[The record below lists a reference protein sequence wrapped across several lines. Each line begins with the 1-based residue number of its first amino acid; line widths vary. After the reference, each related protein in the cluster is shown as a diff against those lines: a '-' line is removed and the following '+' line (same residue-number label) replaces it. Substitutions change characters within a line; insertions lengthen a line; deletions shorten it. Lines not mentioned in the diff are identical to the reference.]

1 MIKLKKDFKILLII
15 ITSFILI
22 INLCLAQ
29 NKQSKAILGFYS
41 PDINSS
47 GSIVKE
53 SFSQWVEEIRKLS
66 TYKPF
71 KTLIVEPHF
80 YNTPDELYKDV
91 YNNSLDIINI
101 SSWDYYKLKFTNR
114 LKPILVASSN
124 EKEKKERFYLI
135 KHISNPVENVE
146 QLINQK
152 IVLPKFN
159 SVQLAK
165 SWLQVEL
172 YDKLGKKKYRTI
184 KIVESRNNDN
194 YELYSVFFK
203 RIDYAVIRESS
214 YLTAAELNPQLRK
227 QISILAK
234 SSGYIYYFAAARRNF
249 DEELCNEIKKVGM
262 NLHTSVAG
270 KQILNLMRGAR
281 IFPISEEDLR
291 ESKELFNKYNIIFN
305 NY

>member
-1 MIKLKKDFKILLII
+1 VKKYFKILLII
-15 ITSFILI
+15 ITSLIFI
-22 INLCLAQ
+22 INVCLAQ

-41 PDINSS
+41 SDINSS

-53 SFSQWVEEIRKLS
+53 SFSQCVEEIRKMS

-80 YNTPDELYKDV
+80 YNTPDELYKEV

-101 SSWDYYKLKFTNR
+101 NSWDYYKLKFTDR

-124 EKEKKERFYLI
+124 EKEKKERFYLV
-135 KHISNPVENVE
+135 KHISNPVERIE

-152 IVLPKFN
+152 IILPKFN
-159 SVQLAK
+159 SAQLAK

-172 YDKLGKKKYRTI
+172 YDELGKKKYRTI
-184 KIVESRNNDN
+184 KIVESGNNDQ

-214 YLTAAELNPQLRK
+214 YLTAVELNPQLKK
-227 QISILAK
+227 QTCILAK
-234 SSGYIYYFAAARRNF
+234 SPGYIYYFAAARKNF
-249 DEELCNEIKKVGM
+249 DEELCNEIIKLGM

-270 KQILNLMRGAR
+270 RQILNLMRGVR
-281 IFPISEEDLR
+281 IFPVSEEDLR
-291 ESKELFNKYNIIFN
+291 ESKELFNRYNIIFN
-305 NY
+305 K

>member
-1 MIKLKKDFKILLII
+1 MKKDFKILLII

-29 NKQSKAILGFYS
+29 NKQSKAILGFYLF
-41 PDINSS
+41 DINSS
-47 GSIVKE
+47 RNIVKE
-53 SFSQWVEEIRKLS
+53 SFSQWVEEIRKIS

-80 YNTPDELYKDV
+80 FNTPDELYKEV

-101 SSWDYYKLKFTNR
+101 NSWDYNRLKFADR
-114 LKPILVASSN
+114 LKPILVASPN

-135 KHISNPVENVE
+135 KHVSNSVESIE

-159 SVQLAK
+159 PVQLAK

-194 YELYSVFFK
+194 YELYSVFFR

-214 YLTAAELNPQLRK
+214 YLTAVELNPQLKK

-234 SSGYIYYFAAARRNF
+234 SPGYIYYFAAARINF
-249 DEELCNEIKKVGM
+249 DEELCNEIIKLGM

-270 KQILNLMRGAR
+270 RQILNLMRGVR
-281 IFPISEEDLR
+281 IFLVSEEDLR
-291 ESKELFNKYNIIFN
+291 ESKELFDRYNIIFN
-305 NY
+305 K